1 MLEEAKRQLTSEEK
15 NQRPVKIV
23 TKPTLGLVQYKV
35 PEENTVYNG
44 SCQKGSC
51 GRLFWHNNRLLMS
64 SEASK
69 NFNAT
74 VLSFE
79 TVESEVRSGLVHYL
93 DEEEV
98 TALKFKEVGSKLR
111 K

>member
-15 NQRPVKIV
+15 NQRPVKM
-23 TKPTLGLVQYKV
+23 PEYKV

-69 NFNAT
+69 YFNAT